1 MPSTKPWSRLRAELE
16 RQPDHEARA
25 RAADEKA
32 QGEIEAYRSSL
43 AALRRARQ
51 LTQTQLAKTLGKP
64 QPEISRIERQ
74 TDVLVST
81 LRSYVEAMGGELE
94 LVARF
99 PGHPEVRLHLD
110 ELTGE
115 PADSDDR
122 EAIAQ

>member
-16 RQPDHEARA
+16 RNAGHEERV
-25 RAADEKA
+25 RAADEKV
-32 QGEIEAYRSSL
+32 QGEVEAYHASL
-43 AALRRARQ
+43 AQLRRARQ

-99 PGHPEVRLHLD
+99 PGQPEVHLHLD

-115 PADSDDR
+115 SADAHDR
-122 EAIAQ
+122 EVIA

>member
-16 RQPDHEARA
+16 RNVGHEQRA

-32 QGEIEAYRSSL
+32 QGEIEAYHASL
-43 AALRRARQ
+43 AQLRRARQ

-99 PGHPEVRLHLD
+99 PGQPEVRLHLD

-115 PADSDDR
+115 PEDAHDR
-122 EAIAQ
+122 EAIA